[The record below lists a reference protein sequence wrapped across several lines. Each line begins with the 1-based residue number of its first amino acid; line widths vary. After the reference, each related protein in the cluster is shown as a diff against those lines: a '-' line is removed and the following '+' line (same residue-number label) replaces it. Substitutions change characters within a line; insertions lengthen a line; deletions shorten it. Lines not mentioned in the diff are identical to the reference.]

1 MKKRLFVA
9 VLLIAGL
16 AGGAWYYHRA
26 GSGAAESAPAF
37 YGNVDIREVV
47 LGFRVAGRIE
57 RMAFDEG
64 DKVVAGQTLAALDRK
79 PFMDNLALQV
89 AAIDQADAN
98 LQKLKAGSRPEEIE
112 QARANVAARQA
123 ALENARGVYQRQ
135 LELEK
140 RDFAS
145 RQVFE
150 NAAAQLRQ
158 AEAEL
163 KSAEEAEKLAVQG
176 PRKEDIA
183 AAAGALE
190 AARAHRQISET
201 ALADAEMK
209 APADGVIT
217 TRAVEPGAIVA
228 AGTAVYTLSLRS
240 PVWVRAYVSEPR
252 LGLLHPGMNVEV
264 LTDTKPGQ
272 PYVGQ
277 IGFISPA
284 AEFTPKSV
292 ETPEL
297 RADLVYRF
305 RVLVKVPDEALRQG
319 MPVTVRLP
327 AGAGDVANADAG
339 S

>member
-1 MKKRLFVA
+1 MNKRLLIPVF
-9 VLLIAGL
+9 LIAAL
-16 AGGAWYYHRA
+16 AGGAWYYYQG
-26 GSGAAESAPAF
+26 GSRAAEDAPVF

-64 DKVVAGQTLAALDRK
+64 DRVVAGQTLAALDRK
-79 PFMDNLALQV
+79 PFMDNLALQT

-135 LELEK
+135 QELEK

-163 KSAEEAEKLAVQG
+163 KSAQESEKLAVQG

-190 AARAHRQISET
+190 AAKAQKQISET
-201 ALADAEMK
+201 ALGDAELR

-228 AGTAVYTLSLRS
+228 AGTAVYTLSLQS

-252 LGLLHPGMNVEV
+252 LGMLHPGMSVEV
-264 LTDTKPGQ
+264 LTDTRPGQ
-272 PYVGQ
+272 PYYGQ
-277 IGFISPA
+277 IGYISPV

-305 RVLVKVPDEALRQG
+305 RVMVKAPDSALRQG
-319 MPVTVRLP
+319 MPVTVRIP
-327 AGAGDVANADAG
+327 QGTGGVASSGPG

>member
-1 MKKRLFVA
+1 MNRRVILL
-9 VLLIAGL
+9 VLALAAIG
-16 AGGAWYYHRA
+16 AGGWFYYRA
-26 GSGAAESAPAF
+26 AGRTAEAAPVF

-64 DKVVAGQTLAALDRK
+64 DRVVAGQTLAALDKK
-79 PFMDNLALQV
+79 PFVNELALQT
-89 AAIDQADAN
+89 AAIGQQEAN
-98 LQKLKAGSRPEEIE
+98 LQKLQAGSRPEEIE
-112 QARANVAARQA
+112 QARANVAARRA
-123 ALENARGVYQRQ
+123 ALENAKGVYQRQ
-135 LELEK
+135 KELEK

-158 AEAEL
+158 SEAEL
-163 KSAEEAEKLAVQG
+163 KSAEESEKLAVQG

-183 AAAGALE
+183 AASAALE
-190 AARAHRQISET
+190 AAKAQKQIAET
-201 ALADAEMK
+201 AFGDAELH
-209 APADGVIT
+209 APADGIIT

-228 AGTAVYTLSLRS
+228 TGTAVYTLSLQS

-252 LGLLHPGMNVEV
+252 LGMLHPGMTVEV
-264 LTDTKPGQ
+264 LTDTRPGQ
-272 PYVGQ
+272 PYYGQ
-277 IGFISPA
+277 IGYISPV

-305 RVLVKVPDEALRQG
+305 RVMVKAPDSALRQG
-319 MPVTVRLP
+319 MPVTVRIP
-327 AGAGDVANADAG
+327 PVAGDMATNSAG

>member
-1 MKKRLFVA
+1 MSKRLPIA
-9 VLLIAGL
+9 ILLILAAG
-16 AGGAWYYHRA
+16 GGAWYYHQA
-26 GSGAAESAPAF
+26 TAGAAKDAPVF

-47 LGFRVAGRIE
+47 LGFRVAGRID
-57 RMAFDEG
+57 RMAFEEG
-64 DKVVAGQTLAALDRK
+64 DKVLAGQTLAVLDRE
-79 PFMDNLALQV
+79 PFLNNLALQT
-89 AAIDQADAN
+89 AAIAQAEAN
-98 LQKLKAGSRPEEIE
+98 LQKLQAGTRPEEIE
-112 QARANVAARQA
+112 QARANVSARKA

-135 LELEK
+135 QELEK
-140 RDFAS
+140 RDYAS

-163 KSAEEAEKLAVQG
+163 RSAEESEKLAVQG

-183 AAAGALE
+183 ATAAALE
-190 AARAHRQISET
+190 AAKANRQISET
-201 ALADAEMK
+201 ALADAELK
-209 APADGVIT
+209 ASADGVIT

-264 LTDTKPGQ
+264 LTDTRPGQ

-327 AGAGDVANADAG
+327 AGADGAATAGAG

>member
-1 MKKRLFVA
+1 MNRRLFLVIL
-9 VLLIAGL
+9 VLAALG
-16 AGGAWYYHRA
+16 GGAWYYYRSLERTA
-26 GSGAAESAPAF
+26 EAAPVF

-64 DKVVAGQTLAALDRK
+64 DRVVAGQTLAALDKK
-79 PFMDNLALQV
+79 PFMDNLALQI

-98 LQKLKAGSRPEEIE
+98 LQKLKAGTRPEEIE

-123 ALENARGVYQRQ
+123 GLENAKGVYQRQ
-135 LELEK
+135 QELEK
-140 RDFAS
+140 RDYAS

-158 AEAEL
+158 SEAEL
-163 KSAEEAEKLAVQG
+163 KSAQESEKLAVQG

-183 AAAGALE
+183 AAAAALE
-190 AARAHRQISET
+190 ATKAQKQISET
-201 ALADAEMK
+201 ALGDAELR

-228 AGTAVYTLSLRS
+228 AGTAVYTLSLQS

-264 LTDTKPGQ
+264 LTDTRPGQ
-272 PYVGQ
+272 PYIGQVGY
-277 IGFISPA
+277 ISPV

-305 RVLVKVPDEALRQG
+305 RVMVKAPDMALRQG
-319 MPVTVRLP
+319 MPVTVRIP
-327 AGAGDVANADAG
+327 AGTGGTANTGAG

>member
-1 MKKRLFVA
+1 MNRRALFA
-9 VLLIAGL
+9 VLVLGGI
-16 AGGAWYYHRA
+16 AGGAWYYYRSMDRTA
-26 GSGAAESAPAF
+26 DQALAF

-64 DKVVAGQTLAALDRK
+64 DGVVAGQTLAALDRK
-79 PFMDNLALQV
+79 PFMDNLALQT
-89 AAIDQADAN
+89 AAIDQAAAN
-98 LQKLKAGSRPEEIE
+98 LEKLKAGSRPEEIE

-123 ALENARGVYQRQ
+123 ALENARGIYQRQ
-135 LELEK
+135 QELEK
-140 RDFAS
+140 RDYAS
-145 RQVFE
+145 RQAFE

-163 KSAEEAEKLAVQG
+163 KSAQEAEKLAVQG

-183 AAAGALE
+183 AAAAALE
-190 AARAHRQISET
+190 AAKAQKQIAET
-201 ALADAEMK
+201 ALGDAELK
-209 APADGVIT
+209 APADGIIT

-228 AGTAVYTLSLRS
+228 AGTPVYTLSLQS
-240 PVWVRAYVSEPR
+240 PVWVRAYVAEPR

-264 LTDTKPGQ
+264 FTDTRPGQ
-272 PYVGQ
+272 PYFGQ
-277 IGFISPA
+277 IGYISPV

-305 RVLVKVPDEALRQG
+305 RVMVKAPDNALRQG
-319 MPVTVRLP
+319 MPVTVRIP
-327 AGAGDVANADAG
+327 EGAGDMAASGAG

>member
-1 MKKRLFVA
+1 MNRRLFLVI
-9 VLLIAGL
+9 LIL
-16 AGGAWYYHRA
+16 AALGGGAWYYYRSVERTA
-26 GSGAAESAPAF
+26 EAAPVF

-64 DKVVAGQTLAALDRK
+64 DRVVAGQTLAALDKK
-79 PFMDNLALQV
+79 PFMDNLALQI

-98 LQKLKAGSRPEEIE
+98 LQKLKAGTRPEEIE

-123 ALENARGVYQRQ
+123 GLENAKGVYQRQ
-135 LELEK
+135 QELEK
-140 RDFAS
+140 RDYAS

-158 AEAEL
+158 SEAEL
-163 KSAEEAEKLAVQG
+163 KSAQESEKLAVQG

-183 AAAGALE
+183 AAAAALE
-190 AARAHRQISET
+190 ATKAQKQISET
-201 ALADAEMK
+201 ALGDAELR

-228 AGTAVYTLSLRS
+228 AGTAVYTLSLQS

-264 LTDTKPGQ
+264 LTDTRPGQ
-272 PYVGQ
+272 PYIGQVGY
-277 IGFISPA
+277 ISPV

-305 RVLVKVPDEALRQG
+305 RVMVKAPDSALRQG
-319 MPVTVRLP
+319 MPVTVRIP
-327 AGAGDVANADAG
+327 AATGGTANTGAG

>member
-1 MKKRLFVA
+1 MNRRLILA
-9 VLLIAGL
+9 VLLLAAGA
-16 AGGAWYYHRA
+16 AGGWYYYR
-26 GSGAAESAPAF
+26 STLQQAEASPAF

-64 DKVVAGQTLAALDRK
+64 DRVVAGQTLASLDRM
-79 PFMDNLALQV
+79 PFMDNLALQT

-123 ALENARGVYQRQ
+123 ALENAKGVFQRQ
-135 LELEK
+135 QELEK
-140 RDFAS
+140 RDIAS

-163 KSAEEAEKLAVQG
+163 KLAQESEKLAVQG

-183 AAAGALE
+183 AAAAALE
-190 AARAHRQISET
+190 ATRAQKQISQT
-201 ALADAEMK
+201 ALGDAELR

-228 AGTAVYTLSLRS
+228 VGTAVYTLSLQS

-252 LGLLHPGMNVEV
+252 LGMLHPGMTVEV
-264 LTDTKPGQ
+264 LTDTRPGKP
-272 PYVGQ
+272 YIGQ
-277 IGFISPA
+277 IGQISPV
-284 AEFTPKSV
+284 AEFTPKAV

-305 RVLVKVPDEALRQG
+305 RVMVKTPDEALRQG
-319 MPVTVRLP
+319 MPVTVRIP
-327 AGAGDVANADAG
+327 QGPGNGATNGAG

>member
-1 MKKRLFVA
+1 MNKRLPVA
-9 VLLIAGL
+9 ILLILA
-16 AGGAWYYHRA
+16 AGGSAWYYYRGA
-26 GSGAAESAPAF
+26 SGAAADSTVF

-47 LGFRVAGRIE
+47 LGFRVAGRID
-57 RMAFDEG
+57 RMAFEEG
-64 DKVVAGQTLAALDRK
+64 DRVLTGQTLAALDRQ
-79 PFMDNLALQV
+79 PFLNDLALQT
-89 AAIDQADAN
+89 AAIAQAQAN
-98 LQKLKAGSRPEEIE
+98 LQKLQAGSRPEEIE
-112 QARANVAARQA
+112 QARANVSARKA
-123 ALENARGVYQRQ
+123 ALENARGVFQRQ
-135 LELEK
+135 QELEK
-140 RDFAS
+140 RDYAS

-163 KSAEEAEKLAVQG
+163 KSAEESEKLAVAG

-183 AAAGALE
+183 AAAAALE
-190 AARAHRQISET
+190 AAKAQRQISET
-201 ALADAEMK
+201 ALGDAELK
-209 APADGVIT
+209 ASADGVIT

-228 AGTAVYTLSLRS
+228 TGTPVYTLSLQS

-252 LGLLHPGMNVEV
+252 LGLLHPGMGVEV
-264 LTDTKPGQ
+264 LTDTRPGQ

-277 IGFISPA
+277 VGFISPT

-319 MPVTVRLP
+319 MPVTVRIP
-327 AGAGDVANADAG
+327 AGAGEVAEAGAG

>member
-1 MKKRLFVA
+1 MNKRLPIA
-9 VLLIAGL
+9 ILLIMAAG
-16 AGGAWYYHRA
+16 GGAWYYYK
-26 GSGAAESAPAF
+26 GSGGAAADVPVF

-47 LGFRVAGRIE
+47 LGFRVAGRID
-57 RMAFDEG
+57 RMAFEEG
-64 DKVVAGQTLAALDRK
+64 DKVLAGQTLAVLDRQ
-79 PFMDNLALQV
+79 PFLNDLALQT
-89 AAIDQADAN
+89 AAIAQAEAN
-98 LQKLKAGSRPEEIE
+98 LQKLQAGSRPEEIE
-112 QARANVAARQA
+112 QARANVSARKA

-135 LELEK
+135 QELEK
-140 RDFAS
+140 RDYAS

-150 NAAAQLRQ
+150 NAAAQMRQ

-163 KSAEEAEKLAVQG
+163 KSSEESEKLAVQG

-183 AAAGALE
+183 AAAAALE
-190 AARAHRQISET
+190 AAKAQRQISET
-201 ALADAEMK
+201 ALGDAELR
-209 APADGVIT
+209 ASADGVIT

-228 AGTAVYTLSLRS
+228 AGTPVYTLSLQS

-252 LGLLHPGMNVEV
+252 LGLLHPGMTVEV
-264 LTDTKPGQ
+264 LTDTRPGK

-277 IGFISPA
+277 IGFISPT

-305 RVLVKVPDEALRQG
+305 RVLVKVPDDALRQG
-319 MPVTVRLP
+319 MPVTVRIP
-327 AGAGDVANADAG
+327 GSAGEVANAGAG

>member
-1 MKKRLFVA
+1 MNKRLLIA

-16 AGGAWYYHRA
+16 AGGAWYYYRS
-26 GSGAAESAPAF
+26 GSGTADRTPVF

-79 PFMDNLALQV
+79 PFMDNLALQT

-135 LELEK
+135 QELEK

-163 KSAEEAEKLAVQG
+163 KSAQESEKLAVQG

-183 AAAGALE
+183 AAAAALE
-190 AARAHRQISET
+190 AARAQKQISET
-201 ALADAEMK
+201 ALGDAELR

-228 AGTAVYTLSLRS
+228 AGTAVYTLSLQS
-240 PVWVRAYVSEPR
+240 PVWVRAYVAEPR
-252 LGLLHPGMNVEV
+252 LGVLHPGMSVEV
-264 LTDTKPGQ
+264 LTDTRPRQ
-272 PYVGQ
+272 PYYGQ
-277 IGFISPA
+277 IGYISPV

-305 RVLVKVPDEALRQG
+305 RVMVKAPDSALRQG
-319 MPVTVRLP
+319 MPVTVRIP
-327 AGAGDVANADAG
+327 QGSSDVAGAG